1 MEASRTA
8 SSSGYA
14 DDGEREMSPYELTL
28 AALSYS
34 WQKQAAFNVAVGVS
48 FALVGGPILALGW
61 TLALCVADVTLQGTY
76 RRLSINAHN
85 VDSALG
91 LTWLS
96 WLGLVKGVS
105 WYAIPAGFTILR
117 HSFPGLAFVSIQAV
131 ALTAL
136 AVSTARN
143 SQRIYLTL
151 VAVPVIALPCCVA
164 ATLGIAQGAG
174 ALCETLVLAVALWLI
189 GSGTSAVVANWN
201 KANAHRLQAMA
212 EMRLA
217 LARSEMAEA
226 RLSEALAHAEAASR
240 VKSDFLATMNHEIR
254 TPLNGVLG
262 MAQAM
267 DRGELTGEQRGRLG
281 LITTAGQSLLTLLND
296 LLDLSKVEAG
306 KVELEDGVVD
316 IEALAQGA
324 AAFLPL
330 LQDKDVS
337 FSVTVEPR
345 AQRYWRGDPHRIRQ
359 VLHNLI
365 SNAVKFSDRGAVSV
379 RISERES
386 DLVFTVTDTGIGIA
400 PDRLAQ
406 VFEPFVQADA
416 STTRRFG
423 GTGLGLTIC
432 RDLVN
437 LMGGTIDL
445 VSAEGVGS
453 TFTVTLPLRAA
464 AHPEASVEGDADEPR
479 FADGLRVLVAEDNP
493 MNQVVLRTLLE
504 ASGIQPVLVSN
515 GEEAVEAFERGRWD
529 IVLMDIQMPVKDG
542 VAAARSIRAAERG
555 RGADRT
561 PIIALTANAMNH
573 HQAEYLSAGMDA
585 IVAKPI
591 NLTVLLET
599 MRAVLETRESAL
611 LPLRE
616 KVARSAG

>member
-8 SSSGYA
+8 PASGYA
-14 DDGEREMSPYELTL
+14 DDAERELSPYELTL
-28 AALSYS
+28 AALTYS
-34 WQKQAAFNVAVGVS
+34 WRKQAAFNVAVGLS
-48 FALVGGPILALGW
+48 FALLGSPILALGW
-61 TLALCVADVTLQGTY
+61 TLALCLADLALQGTY
-76 RRLSINAHN
+76 RRLSTKAHN

-96 WLGLVKGVS
+96 WLGLAKGVC
-105 WYAIPAGFTILR
+105 WYAVPAGFTILG
-117 HSFPGLAFVSIQAV
+117 HSFAGLAFVSVQAV
-131 ALTAL
+131 GLTAL

-143 SQRIYLTL
+143 SQRIFLTL
-151 VAVPVIALPCCVA
+151 VAVPVVVLPCCVA
-164 ATLGIAQGAG
+164 ATLGPVRGAG
-174 ALCETLVLAVALWLI
+174 ALCETLVLMFALWLI
-189 GSGTSAVVANWN
+189 GSGTSAVVSSWN

-226 RLSEALAHAEAASR
+226 RLSGALAQAEAASR

-267 DRGELTGEQRGRLG
+267 ERGELSGQQRGRLG
-281 LITTAGQSLLTLLND
+281 LITAAGQSLLTLLND

-306 KVELEDGVVD
+306 KVEMEDGVVD
-316 IEALAQGA
+316 IEALAEGA

-337 FSVTVEPR
+337 FSVTVAPQ

-365 SNAVKFSDRGAVSV
+365 SNAVKFSDHGAVSV
-379 RISERES
+379 RISGRDS
-386 DLVFTVTDTGIGIA
+386 ALVFTVQDSGIGIA
-400 PDRLAQ
+400 PDRLTQ

-445 VSAEGVGS
+445 VSVEGVGS

-464 AHPEASVEGDADEPR
+464 ARPEAIVAGDADEPR

-504 ASGIQPVLVSN
+504 ASGIRPVLVSN
-515 GEEAVEAFERGRWD
+515 GEEVLEAFESGRWD

-542 VAAARSIRAAERG
+542 VAAARSIRAAERR
-555 RGADRT
+555 RGAVRT

-573 HQAEYLSAGMDA
+573 HRAEYLSAGMDA
-585 IVAKPI
+585 MVAKPI
-591 NLTVLLET
+591 DLAVLLEA
-599 MRAVLETRESAL
+599 MRAALETVAGPEDLETRKSA
-611 LPLRE
+611 
-616 KVARSAG
+616 